1 MDKLNLYKGDQLL
14 KSEEKQ
20 AGKTSITIDNLTA
33 NTDYPQGT
41 YKVSFSNESGESEK
55 VDVPAFK
62 TKDIKV
68 ASVTLDVETLDL
80 KVGETHN
87 LVATIE
93 PSNATKATYTFTSEH
108 DDVASVS
115 SKGLVEAKAKG
126 QTTITVTTDDGNHTD
141 TVTVIVK
148 DKVPEAP
155 TDVTV
160 DPKETTAD
168 ITA

>member
-20 AGKTSITIDNLTA
+20 AGKTSITIDNLEA
-33 NTDYPQGT
+33 NTDYPKGT

-62 TKDIKV
+62 TKDIKLV
-68 ASVTLDVETLDL
+68 SITLDVETLDL
-80 KVGETHN
+80 KVDETHN
-87 LVATIE
+87 LVATVE
-93 PSNATKATYTFTSEH
+93 PNNATVKTFKFASEH
-108 DDVASVS
+108 EDIATVTEQ
-115 SKGLVEAKAKG
+115 GLVTAKKAG
-126 QTTITVTTDDGNHTD
+126 QTTITVTTDEGNHTD
-141 TVTVIVK
+141 TVIVTVK

-155 TDVTV
+155 TDITV